1 MAQARRTKKTRA
13 KANPKRASK
22 GNLKPALT
30 AFKNG
35 LGFFIAGALTGVL
48 SILFWQG
55 YQSDTEGD
63 MGSGLKAMITQSREQ
78 AAIRAAE
85 SVPPEPV
92 LVDNAPRIKPQYD
105 FYTVLPEIEEVLPKD
120 TPELPPVV
128 SVKTK
133 TAVKSK
139 ATPKPT
145 SASAK
150 NASKLPSGSAYMLQV
165 ASYGQLVDAE
175 RLKAK
180 LALNGMRASIQKV
193 SIESKNYFR
202 VRIGPYSDYG
212 SMTSDDYKLSQL
224 GFKAMRLRISRAG

>member
-1 MAQARRTKKTRA
+1 VAQARRTKKTRA

-22 GNLKPALT
+22 RNLRPAIT

-35 LGFFIAGALTGVL
+35 FGFFIAGALTGVL

-55 YQSDTEGD
+55 YQSDAEGD

-85 SVPPEPV
+85 SVPPELV

-120 TPELPPVV
+120 APELPPVA

-133 TAVKSK
+133 TAVKPK
-139 ATPKPT
+139 TTPKST
-145 SASAK
+145 SAK
-150 NASKLPSGSAYMLQV
+150 TASKLPPGSAYMLQV
-165 ASYGQLVDAE
+165 ASYGQRADAE

-180 LALNGMRASIQKV
+180 LALSGMRASIQKV

-202 VRIGPYSDYG
+202 VRIGPYLDYG